1 MHFLHPIELNA
12 ALPHRAQKRAVAP
25 ARARSVS
32 VVARATATKPAPTK
46 ASPSG
51 LAVLAKIEEL
61 GLLSK
66 VEELGLLRWDICT
79 CCAPH
84 HAALPTMHKLIS
96 RHSVIV
102 ANHHF
107 IKRPP
112 AFFSQQA

>member
-79 CCAPH
+79 PPH
-84 HAALPTMHKLIS
+84 HASAHLQ
-96 RHSVIV
+96 
-102 ANHHF
+102 
-107 IKRPP
+107 
-112 AFFSQQA
+112 AFCDCGESPFH